1 MALIVDNVIAT
12 QVKFIELFSIEF
24 VKFFFKNTMMLL
36 WLPYANHV
44 IIHVKHV

>member
-1 MALIVDNVIAT
+1 MNATLVRAHGIGMALIVDNVIAT

-36 WLPYANHV
+36 
-44 IIHVKHV
+44 